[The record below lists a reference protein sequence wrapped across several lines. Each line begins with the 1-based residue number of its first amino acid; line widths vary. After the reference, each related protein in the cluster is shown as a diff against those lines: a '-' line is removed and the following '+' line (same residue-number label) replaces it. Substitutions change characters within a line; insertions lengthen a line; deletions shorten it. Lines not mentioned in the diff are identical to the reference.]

1 MRPLQSHKHLCEA
14 GGHRLR
20 RPPVRRTT
28 TPSMLCGPAAT
39 ASEPRAENYNSH
51 LAPRLPP
58 LFYWLAGANPLPR
71 RGRGASPVSTTTG
84 EPTRWRRPVLRGDGV
99 VVECERTGS
108 AVPST
113 SSLLIT
119 AHGGGRGE
127 AGRGRPQRAASP
139 FSWAPAAPVPGDPR
153 GAAPGR
159 AKPAAATAQPASPRG
174 QEGGR

>member
-1 MRPLQSHKHLCEA
+1 M
-14 GGHRLR
+14 
-20 RPPVRRTT
+20 
-28 TPSMLCGPAAT
+28 
-39 ASEPRAENYNSH
+39 
-51 LAPRLPP
+51 
-58 LFYWLAGANPLPR
+58 
-71 RGRGASPVSTTTG
+71 
-84 EPTRWRRPVLRGDGV
+84 

-108 AVPST
+108 AIPST

-139 FSWAPAAPVPGDPR
+139 FSWAPAASVPGDPR

-174 QEGGR
+174 QAGGR